1 MTSVIANWITGILNL
16 WPFLV
21 TLGVLVFVH
30 ELGHFLVARYHGVR
44 CLTFS
49 LGFGPK
55 LIQTKRGDTV
65 YCVSLIPL
73 GGYVKMAGETAEDEC
88 EGKDDEFLS
97 KSKWK
102 RFQIL
107 LAGPVMNFVL
117 ALVVM
122 TVVLYQGAQVPV
134 YLDQPP
140 VVGSVTDDSPAA
152 TAGVRP
158 GDRIISVAGREV
170 NTWEELFYA
179 VLPRA
184 DREVE
189 VVLRRDGDTR
199 SITLTPTGETEYNV
213 GDLGVIPSISPQV
226 ASIQSNSAARDAG
239 IVVGDVIEGIEGRAV
254 DQESL
259 IQTINDNPNV
269 PLRVQIRRDGVQQDI
284 VVTPNLVDGVGLIG
298 VFLSAET
305 RTIDPGPFE
314 AFTLSLDQNY
324 EWSGMILQA
333 FGGLLT
339 RDTPVSQ
346 LAGPIGIAQMSGD
359 AAQSGWIAF
368 FSFMSM
374 ISLNLGILNLLPI
387 PILDGGHIAIIAM
400 EGVSRRDFSVQ
411 LKEKMMLVGF
421 ALIMTLMVTVIYN
434 DLTRTWIER
443 FMIWR

>member
-1 MTSVIANWITGILNL
+1 
-16 WPFLV
+16 
-21 TLGVLVFVH
+21 
-30 ELGHFLVARYHGVR
+30 
-44 CLTFS
+44 
-49 LGFGPK
+49 
-55 LIQTKRGDTV
+55 
-65 YCVSLIPL
+65 
-73 GGYVKMAGETAEDEC
+73 
-88 EGKDDEFLS
+88 
-97 KSKWK
+97 
-102 RFQIL
+102 
-107 LAGPVMNFVL
+107 
-117 ALVVM
+117 
-122 TVVLYQGAQVPV
+122 
-134 YLDQPP
+134 
-140 VVGSVTDDSPAA
+140 
-152 TAGVRP
+152 
-158 GDRIISVAGREV
+158 V

-298 VFLSAET
+298 VFLSAEM

-314 AFTLSLDQNY
+314 AVTLSLDQNY